1 MEKVFPRWKCSQRW
15 QKYDF
20 WLSSFRFL
28 SHHCLFRPL
37 FFLIKSKRWR
47 DSKLHLFPFLLV
59 IESNKE
65 WAAAQEFI
73 EYRFLWGR
81 EGGNISGDNKM
92 KKENGTFIIRS
103 KRKYVINSWR
113 IQHTVFIRDF
123 IVVAHKQTGTV
134 LSMIFDWLSEREI
147 TYLLTIWISPNL
159 VYNFFYLKLSHNL
172 LYQCIW
178 LKISFRF
185 LSFVSFQVK

>member
-1 MEKVFPRWKCSQRW
+1 MTKIWFLTLILPFS
-15 QKYDF
+15 
-20 WLSSFRFL
+20 LSPL
-28 SHHCLFRPL
+28 SIPPT
-37 FFLIKSKRWR
+37 FFFIKSKRWR

-73 EYRFLWGR
+73 EYRFLWAR
-81 EGGNISGDNKM
+81 EGGNISGDKKM

-123 IVVAHKQTGTV
+123 IVEHINNQEQFFLWYLIGYLRERYN
-134 LSMIFDWLSEREI
+134 LSSDHMN
-147 TYLLTIWISPNL
+147 LTES
-159 VYNFFYLKLSHNL
+159 
-172 LYQCIW
+172 CIQ
-178 LKISFRF
+178 FF
-185 LSFVSFQVK
+185 LS